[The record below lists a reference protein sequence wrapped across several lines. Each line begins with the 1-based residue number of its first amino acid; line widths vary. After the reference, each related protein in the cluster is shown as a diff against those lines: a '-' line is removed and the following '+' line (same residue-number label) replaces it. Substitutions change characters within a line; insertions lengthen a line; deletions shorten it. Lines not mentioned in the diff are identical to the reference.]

1 MSTRIARRSSLG
13 QNASGGSAQVSPNW
27 KYATYALGALVVAQ
41 FFWWDAKAPQV
52 LNLPWHRS

>member
-1 MSTRIARRSSLG
+1 MRNRIARRSLG
-13 QNASGGSAQVSPNW
+13 QNPSCDAVMVSSNW

-41 FFWWDAKAPQV
+41 FFWWDYKAPQV